1 MNPLRARASL
11 FASLFAALALSAA
24 TAACGP
30 SVTLQTPSGFA
41 VLEDQ
46 KEYVYR
52 ATSAEGVVL
61 GVRAERN
68 QPHGNLEFWSEALD
82 RQLRHGGYVTEGAL
96 KEVHLASGLTGRELR
111 YTRVENGRKQ
121 RFWMTVFV
129 TEKRVWVVEAGG
141 DADRFKERTQLAVQ
155 KAIASLG
162 IG

>member
-1 MNPLRARASL
+1 MNHLRT
-11 FASLFAALALSAA
+11 AALLLALSA

-46 KEYVYR
+46 KEYLYR

-61 GVRAERN
+61 GVRAEKNEPR
-68 QPHGNLEFWSEALD
+68 GNIDFWADALD
-82 RQLRHGGYVTEGAL
+82 RQLRRGGYVADGDM
-96 KEVHLASGLTGRELR
+96 KEVHTKTGLTGREVR
-111 YTRVENGRKQ
+111 YTRVENGRKY

-141 DADRFKERTQLAVQ
+141 DADRFKEKMQLGVQ
-155 KAIASLG
+155 QAIESIRVG
-162 IG
+162 